1 MFELADRP
9 RDHIPH
15 EIAFQIQRLG
25 HRAEGDS
32 AKQESGSPESGR
44 RYSLNR
50 TLKISEMNQ
59 RLALSVLAASFCGL
73 LFGYDI
79 GAISS
84 ATLGLRAQFVLS
96 APALGVAMS
105 SALFGTIVGSIS
117 AGFIADSID
126 RRRTLLLSA
135 FLYCLASFG
144 TCFAVCFIQ
153 FVVFRFGCGV
163 AIGLISV
170 AAPLY
175 LAEIAPSRWRGRVVG
190 SFQVNI
196 SIGVV
201 LAFGLGYVFSHH
213 FQPDMAWRWSFAS
226 GAVIAL
232 LCGALLFRASQSP
245 RWLALKGRSAEVCT
259 TLKALGSADPGAD
272 QAKLAATLDEFR
284 ASRQLTLF
292 SRRHARPILLAAG
305 IAIFNQL
312 TGVNVLLYYILDVF
326 AELGSGRLNGRK
338 DAILMAA
345 FSLLVTIIAVGII
358 DKVGRK
364 PLLLAGAAGMGAC
377 LLALP
382 AIRYMGWPAEAVI
395 VVLLCYNVF
404 FGFSQGAVVWVYLSE
419 LFPLPVRARGQSFGS
434 TVHWV
439 TNAIIIGSFPSIE
452 KSLGGKAF
460 VCLAAVMAIQFFVIL
475 LIYPETKHT
484 SLESLASS
492 ISNQSVARDN
502 G

>member
-1 MFELADRP
+1 
-9 RDHIPH
+9 
-15 EIAFQIQRLG
+15 
-25 HRAEGDS
+25 
-32 AKQESGSPESGR
+32 
-44 RYSLNR
+44 
-50 TLKISEMNQ
+50 MNN

-84 ATLGLRAQFVLS
+84 ATLGLRVQFVLS
-96 APALGVAMS
+96 PLALGVAMS
-105 SALFGTIVGSIS
+105 SALFGTILGSIS
-117 AGFIADSID
+117 AGFITDSID
-126 RRRTLLLSA
+126 RRKTLLLSA

-144 TCFAVCFIQ
+144 AAFAFSFIQ
-153 FVVFRFGCGV
+153 FAVFRFGCGV

-190 SFQVNI
+190 SFQLNV
-196 SIGVV
+196 SVGVV
-201 LAFGLGYVFSHH
+201 LAFGWGFVFSHH
-213 FQPDMAWRWSFAS
+213 LPLGLAWRWSFAT
-226 GAVIAL
+226 GAVFAL
-232 LCGALLFRASQSP
+232 LCGAVLLRASQSP
-245 RWLALKGRSAEVCT
+245 RWLVLKGRSAEAVT
-259 TLKALGSADPGAD
+259 TLKALGSTDPMAD
-272 QAKLAATLDEFR
+272 QAGLAASLEEFR
-284 ASRQLTLF
+284 ASRQSTLF
-292 SRRHARPILLAAG
+292 SRRYTRPVLLAAS

-338 DAILMAA
+338 DAFLMAA
-345 FSLLVTIIAVGII
+345 FSLVVTTIAVGII

-382 AIRYMGWPAEAVI
+382 AIRYMGWPAESVVI
-395 VVLLCYNVF
+395 ILMCYNVF

-434 TVHWV
+434 SVHWV
-439 TNAIIIGSFPSIE
+439 ANAIIVASFPAIAR
-452 KSLGGKAF
+452 SLGARAF
-460 VCLAAVMAIQFFVIL
+460 AGLAALMAIQFFVIL
-475 LIYPETKHT
+475 FVYPETKRS

-492 ISNQSVARDN
+492 ISS
-502 G
+502 